1 MRYEY
6 TILLILERKI
16 YSLIINMKLLSL
28 DSQRQGIKFSA
39 PDVGKFSLYY
49 SIACH
54 RHEKK
59 YILCLDYNPLMYVCR
74 LKKFLPTELRA
85 CLISADDFQCRG
97 SRRRYFGRLYER
109 RALKS
114 METAVG

>member
-1 MRYEY
+1 
-6 TILLILERKI
+6 
-16 YSLIINMKLLSL
+16 MKLLSL
-28 DSQRQGIKFSA
+28 DLQRQGIQFLA
-39 PDVGKFSLYY
+39 TDVGKFSLYY

-54 RHEKK
+54 HHEKK
-59 YILCLDYNPLMYVCR
+59 KNTYYVWIIIRSVCR

-114 METAVG
+114 VETAVG